1 MPKGGDLY
9 FTLVPDHKHI
19 QLYIKDTGVGM
30 DQEQVKRLGS
40 PFYSTKEKGT
50 GLGMMVVFSVVQAMN
65 GKIDIIS
72 EKRYRCNFL
81 INFSTH
87 TKKRDEI
94 LITFFLFLQL
104 IQQKLSLF
112 HVVFDF
118 LYVLSKRALLL
129 SFYWTYFSTPS
140 FFLSV
145 VFQNKKKNYAHM
157 KKKWSPTSS

>member
-1 MPKGGDLY
+1 MFIKYFKNCIEAMPKGGDLY

-30 DQEQVKRLGS
+30 DSEQVKRLGS

-72 EKRYRCNFL
+72 EKESVQPF

-87 TKKRDEI
+87 TK
-94 LITFFLFLQL
+94 T
-104 IQQKLSLF
+104 
-112 HVVFDF
+112 
-118 LYVLSKRALLL
+118 
-129 SFYWTYFSTPS
+129 
-140 FFLSV
+140 
-145 VFQNKKKNYAHM
+145 
-157 KKKWSPTSS
+157 